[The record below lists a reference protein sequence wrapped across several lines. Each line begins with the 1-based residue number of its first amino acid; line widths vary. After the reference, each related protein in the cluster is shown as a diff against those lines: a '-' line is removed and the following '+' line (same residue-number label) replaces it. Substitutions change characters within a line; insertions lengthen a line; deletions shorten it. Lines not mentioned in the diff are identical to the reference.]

1 MICGGRVTQEHD
13 QIGIP
18 LDVEGITQPTTE
30 SLRLKLYV
38 QVTKI
43 LFLNDFLE
51 CHMILRDNASDASYD
66 VSMQKAAM
74 VRFLHLTQVYCG
86 SCQIFFFL
94 NPQTKTTI

>member
-38 QVTKI
+38 
-43 LFLNDFLE
+43 
-51 CHMILRDNASDASYD
+51 
-66 VSMQKAAM
+66 
-74 VRFLHLTQVYCG
+74 
-86 SCQIFFFL
+86 
-94 NPQTKTTI
+94 